1 MSIVHQT
8 ATGMSIV
15 PSNAESTINQPWPG
29 AGGVVGCKSV
39 MIWAGRDSSE
49 SRPRPL
55 PCLLGLDLAVARRRI
70 GLKRRQQAPRGIGDF
85 GNGAV
90 ERFGIGLRRRIE
102 PGKLA
107 HELQRR
113 GMDFSWR
120 RRRFE
125 IEQRLDITA
134 HGMSPAVSGRH
145 ANRCPEDDR
154 PMQNPTSWS
163 ILP

>member
-8 ATGMSIV
+8 AIGMSIV
-15 PSNAESTINQPWPG
+15 PINAESAINQPWPG
-29 AGGVVGCKSV
+29 AGGILGCRSV

-55 PCLLGLDLAVARRRI
+55 PSLLGLDLAVSRRRI
-70 GLKRRQQAPRGIGDF
+70 GLKRRQQAPGGIGDF

-102 PGKLA
+102 PGKLG

-113 GMDFSWR
+113 GMDLGR
-120 RRRFE
+120 RR
-125 IEQRLDITA
+125 
-134 HGMSPAVSGRH
+134 
-145 ANRCPEDDR
+145 
-154 PMQNPTSWS
+154 
-163 ILP
+163 